1 MSRAKPILYNAWI
14 SSCSHRVRI
23 ALNLK
28 GVDYEY
34 KSVNPRTDPDYE
46 KINPIKYIPAL
57 VDGDIVVSDSLAI
70 TLYLEDKYPQHP
82 LLPKDLKRKALNL
95 QIASI
100 VGSSIQPLQGY
111 GVIGLHEGKLSHNE
125 SLQVVQHYTDKG
137 FTAIERLLDG
147 CESKYATGDDV
158 QLGDV
163 FLEPQIH
170 AAINRF
176 QVDMVAFPSL
186 LSQYSTILA
195 YSKGRSIKILLSY
208 SQSTPFWQDFM
219 THTWKS
225 RRSKLRFLKISQMH
239 RHPNFKAISK

>member
-1 MSRAKPILYNAWI
+1 MATAKPILYNAWI

-70 TLYLEDKYPQHP
+70 SLYLEDKYPEHH

-95 QIASI
+95 QIANI
-100 VGSSIQPLQGY
+100 VCSSIQPLQGY
-111 GVIGLHEGKLSHNE
+111 AVIGLHEGRMSPDEGLHI
-125 SLQVVQHYTDKG
+125 VQTYIDKG
-137 FTAIERLLDG
+137 FRAIEKLLEG

-158 QLGDV
+158 QLV
-163 FLEPQIH
+163 CFATHPFNNTHCFALINHLE
-170 AAINRF
+170 
-176 QVDMVAFPSL
+176 MVASSYQSCIFFFSKLHFNKILIQFSL
-186 LSQYSTILA
+186 LTSNFEKVS
-195 YSKGRSIKILLSY
+195 SY
-208 SQSTPFWQDFM
+208 LNF
-219 THTWKS
+219 S
-225 RRSKLRFLKISQMH
+225 R
-239 RHPNFKAISK
+239 N

>member
-1 MSRAKPILYNAWI
+1 MATAKPILYGAWI

-70 TLYLEDKYPQHP
+70 SLYLEDKYPAHP

-95 QIASI
+95 QIANI
-100 VGSSIQPLQGY
+100 VCSSIQPLQGY
-111 GVIGLHEGKLSHNE
+111 AVIGLHEGSM
-125 SLQVVQHYTDKG
+125 SFDQGLQIVQHYIDKG
-137 FTAIERLLDG
+137 FRAIEKLLDG

-163 FLEPQIH
+163 FLAPQIH
-170 AAINRF
+170 AGINRF
-176 QVDMVAFPSL
+176 QIDMLKYP
-186 LSQYSTILA
+186 ILA
-195 YSKGRSIKILLSY
+195 RLHDEYMEIPAFQAALPKNQPDAPSS
-208 SQSTPFWQDFM
+208 
-219 THTWKS
+219 
-225 RRSKLRFLKISQMH
+225 
-239 RHPNFKAISK
+239 

>member
-1 MSRAKPILYNAWI
+1 MATAKPILYNAWI

-70 TLYLEDKYPQHP
+70 SLYLEDKYPEHH

-95 QIASI
+95 QIANI
-100 VGSSIQPLQGY
+100 VCSSIQPLQGY
-111 GVIGLHEGKLSHNE
+111 AVIGLHEGRMSPDEGLHI
-125 SLQVVQHYTDKG
+125 VQTYIDKG
-137 FTAIERLLDG
+137 FRAIEKLLEG

-170 AAINRF
+170 AVEVPYLGEA
-176 QVDMVAFPSL
+176 P
-186 LSQYSTILA
+186 
-195 YSKGRSIKILLSY
+195 
-208 SQSTPFWQDFM
+208 
-219 THTWKS
+219 
-225 RRSKLRFLKISQMH
+225 
-239 RHPNFKAISK
+239 